1 MTTGAVDPGAFARSM
16 EFLSEAA
23 GTGDVCNRLESLAR
37 ESRVFAIFRDVFPDE
52 FAMLGTAALKRQGET
67 RAGIMEFAELASD
80 RLFPLF
86 VDAIEECGL
95 GGIPYVTLIDHEN
108 DWEYPLDLPSAH
120 VLGLYLTGDTGDFRR
135 AMLEALDLTE
145 SDISKIPEP
154 SDADRLIHNL
164 DAALAREPRA
174 LRRLASIALIPQ
186 RESGSVFYDGC
197 CMCGGCDA
205 VEWSVE
211 NVRALAEHYQ
221 DACALADSIRLLSEW
236 LDCDRGRRVARAVR
250 AWNRAV
256 ECERSRHAQPEVRA
270 S

>member
-1 MTTGAVDPGAFARSM
+1 MSTTGVDPCAFSRSM
-16 EFLSEAA
+16 EFLAEAA
-23 GTGDVCNRLESLAR
+23 GTGDVWNRLESLGR

-52 FAMLGTAALKRQGET
+52 FAMLGTAALERQGET
-67 RAGIMEFAELASD
+67 RKGVVDFAELVSD

-86 VDAIEECGL
+86 VDTIEECGL
-95 GGIPYVTLIDHEN
+95 GGIPYITFVDHEN

-120 VLGLYLTGDTGDFRR
+120 VLGLSLIGDTGDFRR

-145 SDISKIPEP
+145 SDIARVPEP
-154 SDADRLIHNL
+154 ADADRLVLGL
-164 DAALAREPRA
+164 DAAFSREPRA

-205 VEWSVE
+205 VDWSVE
-211 NVRALAEHYQ
+211 NVRALAGHYE
-221 DACALADSIRLLSEW
+221 DACELADSIRALSEW
-236 LDCDRGRRVARAVR
+236 LDCDRPRRVARAVR

-256 ECERSRHAQPEVRA
+256 ERIRNAQPEVIVA
-270 S
+270 